1 MVITLLKEYNT
12 RGKANLVET
21 GQEELATM
29 DSTPLCMSVLTPTM
43 DDTPVCST
51 LPTPRTPSTPPGLLG
66 EVFRRRST
74 PTAKQGEPTTPDT
87 HTLALST
94 SNSIDLLD
102 NVHTQTLNDL
112 LDVTLSQQ
120 SLEDNSEDVTL
131 TTPVKP
137 LPAVTN
143 AKEADANSTACD
155 LELTPVQVAMSATT
169 STPTKLDESQPT
181 EARDSPRKRKI
192 TKPGADKAKK
202 LEKKR
207 KKKEKQR
214 TLEDLAHNQS
224 TISQQLID
232 FDLKL
237 EGLTC
242 ALNKANLTSF
252 MENITEKLKEI
263 RAVAASPQP
272 APVKQSH
279 RHDELDCELLPPPPP
294 EICEEPEVEWLDLKR
309 IILAQQNTIDL
320 LNGEIDDKNNQIKEL
335 CNTTDPT
342 TQQLKASLAYYKTQ
356 CHEKDSKLSEYMT
369 ASTEWDLFRSKQA
382 NQLQY
387 AEEEI
392 IDLKNQ
398 LETASNISKE
408 QADKLTRKEETC
420 RELENENLALKKE
433 AHNTKINHEK
443 HPRSPKS
450 KSKLS
455 RKSNQEAR
463 EKDSSG
469 GVQETEEEEAD
480 LVFIHDSLGK
490 GITPG
495 IMSRFNLRTTKM
507 LAYTQEQARES
518 IDKIVGKPKVVI
530 LHVGTNDVK
539 NGVDADIM
547 IKNYDRLI
555 KQVNRKLPDTKVV
568 LSNIVPREDDH
579 ILQET
584 VEYVNA
590 AVNRKCANLNNVS
603 IVRNND
609 IFGRKLK
616 ALDLIHLTEP
626 GTSRMAS
633 HIKDSVL
640 DALKIQ

>member
-1 MVITLLKEYNT
+1 
-12 RGKANLVET
+12 
-21 GQEELATM
+21 
-29 DSTPLCMSVLTPTM
+29 
-43 DDTPVCST
+43 
-51 LPTPRTPSTPPGLLG
+51 
-66 EVFRRRST
+66 
-74 PTAKQGEPTTPDT
+74 
-87 HTLALST
+87 
-94 SNSIDLLD
+94 
-102 NVHTQTLNDL
+102 
-112 LDVTLSQQ
+112 
-120 SLEDNSEDVTL
+120 
-131 TTPVKP
+131 
-137 LPAVTN
+137 
-143 AKEADANSTACD
+143 
-155 LELTPVQVAMSATT
+155 
-169 STPTKLDESQPT
+169 
-181 EARDSPRKRKI
+181 
-192 TKPGADKAKK
+192 
-202 LEKKR
+202 
-207 KKKEKQR
+207 
-214 TLEDLAHNQS
+214 
-224 TISQQLID
+224 
-232 FDLKL
+232 
-237 EGLTC
+237 
-242 ALNKANLTSF
+242 

-272 APVKQSH
+272 VKQSH
-279 RHDELDCELLPPPPP
+279 RDDEVDCELLPPPPP
-294 EICEEPEVEWLDLKR
+294 EMCEEPEVEWLELKQ

-320 LNGEIDDKNNQIKEL
+320 LNGEIDHKDNQIKEL
-335 CNTTDPT
+335 SNTTDPT

-369 ASTEWDLFRSKQA
+369 ASTEWDLYRSKQA
-382 NQLQY
+382 NELQY

-398 LETASNISKE
+398 LETASNESKE
-408 QADKLTRKEETC
+408 HADKLARKEETC

-433 AHNTKINHEK
+433 AHNTKINREK

-450 KSKLS
+450 KSKPS
-455 RKSNQEAR
+455 RKSNQDAR

-469 GVQETEEEEAD
+469 GLQETEEEAD
-480 LVFIHDSLGK
+480 LVFIHDSIGK

-518 IDKIVGKPKVVI
+518 IDKIVGKPQAVI

-579 ILQET
+579 VLQET

-609 IFGRKLK
+609 ISGRKLK
-616 ALDLIHLTEP
+616 ALDRIHLTEP